1 MSRRILEILKLIDSQ
16 IGALSPC
23 VRQTVGSSSALPHE
37 VPDLR
42 PYFLTFEDLSPYL
55 ADDKFLDWLKV
66 FGNSQPVEMDVG
78 CGRGLFLFNAST
90 TQPERNFL
98 GVELDFHEGRR
109 GAKRLSKRNQPN
121 ARVIGENANF
131 LLDKLIRPAS
141 LAAVH
146 VYFPDPWWK
155 RRHRRRRLF
164 TDLFADRVARVLQP
178 NGRLHFWTD
187 VADYFEIV
195 AALLRHHAAFEELFA
210 PEERPAQN
218 DFDYHTSFERTRRQA
233 GLPIHRGLWQR
244 RTMSCRL

>member
-1 MSRRILEILKLIDSQ
+1 VSQRILEILKLIESQ
-16 IGALSPC
+16 AFALSPC
-23 VRQTVGSSSALPHE
+23 VRLSDESSSAMSLE

-55 ADDKFLDWLKV
+55 ADDGFLDWIKF
-66 FGNSQPVEMDVG
+66 FGSSQPVELDVG

-109 GAKRLSKRNQPN
+109 GAKRLSKRIQSN

-131 LLDKLIRPAS
+131 LLDRLIQPAS

-146 VYFPDPWWK
+146 IYFPDPWWK

-178 NGRLHFWTD
+178 HGLLHFWTD
-187 VADYFEIV
+187 VADYFETV
-195 AALLRHHAAFEELFA
+195 AALLRHHAAFEKLFA

-233 GLPIHRGLWQR
+233 GLAIHRGLWQR
-244 RTMSCRL
+244 RTMSCVP